1 MTLKLQNNVT
11 KRVYTFENLED
22 LLKTRL
28 FYTFDITFPEGM
40 DDGEYAYTL
49 YDEQNIVKATGLL
62 QVGDYVPNNNTYT
75 AQTQNGYIQYNG
87 TI

>member
-1 MTLKLQNNVT
+1 MTLKLRNNLT
-11 KRVYTFENLED
+11 KIEYTFENLVDE
-22 LLKTRL
+22 LVSRL
-28 FYTFDITFPEGM
+28 FYTFDITIPAGM

-49 YDEQNIVKATGLL
+49 YDERNVVKATGLL
-62 QVGDYVPNNNTYT
+62 QVGDYKPQNNTYT

>member
-1 MTLKLQNNVT
+1 MTLKLRNNLT
-11 KRVYTFENLED
+11 KIEYTFDNLVDE
-22 LLKTRL
+22 LVSRL
-28 FYTFDITFPEGM
+28 FYTFDITLPEGM

-49 YDEQNIVKATGLL
+49 YDDRNVVKATGLL
-62 QVGDYVPNNNTYT
+62 QVGDYKPQNNTYT

>member
-11 KRVYTFENLED
+11 KKVYTFENLED
-22 LLKTRL
+22 LMKSRL
-28 FYTFDITFPEGM
+28 FYTFDIILEADM
-40 DDGEYAYTL
+40 DDGEYSYTL
-49 YDEQNIVKATGLL
+49 YDEQNTVKATGLL

>member
-1 MTLKLQNNVT
+1 MTLKLRNNLT
-11 KRVYTFENLED
+11 KIEYTFDNLADE
-22 LLKTRL
+22 LVSRL
-28 FYTFDITFPEGM
+28 FYTFDITLPEGM

-49 YDEQNIVKATGLL
+49 YDGNVVKATGLL
-62 QVGDYVPNNNTYT
+62 QVGDYKPNNNTYT

>member
-1 MTLKLQNNVT
+1 MTLKLRNNLT
-11 KRVYTFENLED
+11 KIEYTFENLVDE
-22 LLKTRL
+22 LVSRL
-28 FYTFDITFPEGM
+28 FYTFDITLPAGM

-49 YDEQNIVKATGLL
+49 YDERNVVKATGLL
-62 QVGDYVPNNNTYT
+62 QVGDYKPQNNTYT

>member
-1 MTLKLQNNVT
+1 MTLKLRNTLT
-11 KRVYTFENLED
+11 KIEYTFDNLVDE
-22 LLKTRL
+22 LVSRL
-28 FYTFDITFPEGM
+28 FYTFDITLPEGM

-49 YDEQNIVKATGLL
+49 YDDRNVVKATGLL
-62 QVGDYVPNNNTYT
+62 QVGDYKPQNNTYT

>member
-1 MTLKLQNNVT
+1 MTLKLRNNLT
-11 KRVYTFENLED
+11 KIEYTFDNLVDE
-22 LLKTRL
+22 LVSRL
-28 FYTFDITFPEGM
+28 FYTFDITLPEGM

-49 YDEQNIVKATGLL
+49 YDERNVVKATGLL
-62 QVGDYVPNNNTYT
+62 QVGDYKPQNNTYT